1 LSNKIEDLSPE
12 CQEKYWAQKKL
23 FDAAGIPVVVLST
36 LRTPEEQ
43 HVEFVAGNS
52 KCDGYIK
59 KSYHQSG
66 NAFDQTFADAQGNP
80 YWPDPNTVDGSTRWL
95 AYAAMVESVGL
106 VSGVRFKPLNQYG
119 VGWDP
124 NHCELES

>member
-1 LSNKIEDLSPE
+1 MSNRIEDLSPA

-23 FDAAGIPVVVLST
+23 FDEAGVPVVVTST
-36 LRTPEEQ
+36 LRTAEEQ
-43 HVEFVAGNS
+43 NAAFRSGKS

-66 NAFDQTFADAQGNP
+66 NAFDQTFANAKGNP
-80 YWPDPNTVDGSTRWL
+80 YWPDPNTEDGAARWL
-95 AYAAMVESVGL
+95 AYASIVESVGL
-106 VSGVRFKPLNQYG
+106 TSGVRFKPLNKYG

-124 NHCELES
+124 NHVELS